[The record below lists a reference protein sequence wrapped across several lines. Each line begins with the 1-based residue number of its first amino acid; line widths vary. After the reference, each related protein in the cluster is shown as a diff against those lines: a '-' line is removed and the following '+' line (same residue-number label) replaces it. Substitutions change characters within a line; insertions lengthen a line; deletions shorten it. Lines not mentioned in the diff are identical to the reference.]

1 MGATAAKTVALSI
14 GASAVLLH
22 NLSDAPAVS
31 EHTQSQSSDASAVLS
46 HAQQIMD
53 ALAIIPSHT
62 QVMDAPVSIP
72 EHTRYNEG
80 IRRSIAGQVAAR
92 DAVLILLRSLQFD
105 PGKAWRAWNHFRALQ
120 FDFCCASMLASKL
133 TNMGVLSNKICQS
146 CY

>member
-1 MGATAAKTVALSI
+1 M
-14 GASAVLLH
+14 
-22 NLSDAPAVS
+22 
-31 EHTQSQSSDASAVLS
+31 DASAIFPL
-46 HAQQIMD
+46 HTQQIMD
-53 ALAIIPSHT
+53 ASAIIPSHT

-72 EHTRYNEG
+72 EHTRYNGG
-80 IRRSIAGQVAAR
+80 IGRSVASQVAAR
-92 DAVLILLRSLQFD
+92 DAVLILLRSESLQFD